1 MENQMLRL
9 ALTLAALLTASIAHA
24 HTGVGDTNGFVHGFT
39 HPISG
44 IDHVLAMVAVGLWAS
59 QLGRPA
65 WWILPIVFPTA
76 MAAGGV
82 LGWLNAPVPAIELG
96 IALSVL
102 VLGCLIGL
110 SVKPDFRVSVPLVAA
125 FAIFHG
131 YAHGVELPE
140 TASPAAY
147 GSGFTLAT
155 AFLHV
160 SGLAI
165 GWLGTNVG
173 TLVYR
178 VTGVALA
185 MAGFGFLL
193 A

>member
-1 MENQMLRL
+1 MWKAAPTLIL
-9 ALTLAALLTASIAHA
+9 ALLVAVTPAQAHIFGAGGAGFLEGFKHPLLGA
-24 HTGVGDTNGFVHGFT
+24 
-39 HPISG
+39 
-44 IDHVLAMVAVGLWAS
+44 DHVLAMIAVGVWAS

-65 WWILPIVFPTA
+65 WWMLPIVFPAA
-76 MAAGGV
+76 MVAGGV
-82 LGWLNAPVPAIELG
+82 LGWLNAPVPAVELG

-110 SVKPDFRVSVPLVAA
+110 SVKPDLRVSVPLVAA

-165 GWLGTNVG
+165 GWLGSKVG
-173 TLVYR
+173 MLVYR
-178 VTGVALA
+178 VTGAALA
-185 MAGFGFLL
+185 MAGVGFLL